1 MGVRAPE
8 SRDAYEGTLYSARP
22 VGGSPTTAFL
32 LGLVLFLLLLSNGRP
47 IESGDTRVNARVAAS
62 LVREG
67 NFTLDEYPDAEFP
80 FVREANGH
88 GVSIYPLLP
97 SLLATPVF
105 LVASFFFSLDETG
118 VAFAGKL
125 AASLFSAAAAA
136 FLFLAISRRHPASD
150 ARFAAVVF
158 ALGTSVWSTSQALWQ
173 HPAAVLFLTIA
184 LLLALKAE
192 EDPVWAGRAA
202 LPLAL
207 VVACR
212 HADVALAAV
221 LAAGILARWPRQ
233 VLAFAAWGAG
243 PALFLL
249 AYQWAAFGSPLEHG
263 FSGTLGRFSEP
274 WGRGQLGL
282 LVSPAKG
289 LLVFTPVVLVALA
302 GLVRAVRRGHERWLP
317 LVAGGAALAHLCLM
331 GRWSEWHGGE
341 SFGPRLMTD
350 ALPLLLLF
358 LPEGIASV
366 GFVGG
371 ILAALGI
378 GVQLVGAFADDG
390 RWERLYQ
397 RPPAPGRPELW
408 DVARS
413 PLPLYLGRG
422 AFVPSLPA
430 VRDGKLVIRERPVVF
445 FSGRGSRVRFEAP
458 DRIVTQ
464 SADATL
470 GDLYLMRGARID
482 EGYLRLR
489 GRWDGIFLRVL
500 PEARRRKLEL
510 RVTGHGKGMLYVG
523 ERSFW
528 GGRPQFREYPISGPF
543 RIRHPYLYAQSGGP
557 DLVVT
562 IGRADA
568 LASIDAI
575 ALVPPTDPERVY
587 ELR

>member
-8 SRDAYEGTLYSARP
+8 SRDATFGSTYDARP
-22 VGGSPTTAFL
+22 VGGSPTKALL
-32 LGLVLFLLLLSNGRP
+32 LGIVLFFLLLSNGRA
-47 IESGDTRVNARVAAS
+47 IESGDTHVNARVAAS
-62 LVREG
+62 LALERD
-67 NFTLDEYPDAEFP
+67 FTLDEYPDAEFP
-80 FVREANGH
+80 FAREAAGH
-88 GVSIYPLLP
+88 KVSIYPALP
-97 SLLATPVF
+97 SLLAAPVF
-105 LVASFFFSLDETG
+105 LVSSLFFALDESG

-136 FLFLAISRRHPASD
+136 FLFLAISRRHDASD

-173 HPAAVLFLTIA
+173 HPAALLFLTLT
-184 LLLALKAE
+184 LLFVVKAE
-192 EDPVWAGRAA
+192 HDPLWAGRAA

-221 LAAGILARWPRQ
+221 LAVGILARWPRRA
-233 VLAFAAWGAG
+233 LAFIAWGLG
-243 PALFLL
+243 PVLFVL
-249 AYQWAAFGSPLEHG
+249 AYQWAVFGSPLEHG

-274 WGRGQLGL
+274 WGRGHLGL

-302 GLVRAVRRGHERWLP
+302 GWLRALRRGERFLP
-317 LVAGGAALAHLCLM
+317 LVVGGAVLAHWLLM

-350 ALPLLLLF
+350 ALPLLFLF

-366 GFVGG
+366 GTIGG
-371 ILAALGI
+371 VLAVLGI
-378 GVQLVGAFADDG
+378 GVQVLGAFADDG

-397 RPPAPGRPELW
+397 RPAAPGHPELW
-408 DVARS
+408 AVATS
-413 PLPLYLGRG
+413 PLPLYVGRG
-422 AFVPSLPA
+422 VLLPSLPA
-430 VRDGKLVIRERPVVF
+430 IREGKLVIREHPVVLF
-445 FSGRGSRVRFEAP
+445 GGRGSRVRFEAP

-470 GDLYLMRGARID
+470 TDLYLMRGARVD

-489 GRWDGIFLRVL
+489 GRWDGIFMRVV
-500 PEARRRKLEL
+500 PEARSRALEL
-510 RVTGHGKGMLYVG
+510 RVTGHGKGTLYVG

-528 GGRPQFREYPISGPF
+528 NARTKFREYPISGPF
-543 RIRHPYLYAQSGGP
+543 RIRHPYRYAGSGGG
-557 DLVVT
+557 DIVVT
-562 IGRADA
+562 IGRGDSV
-568 LASIDAI
+568 ASIDAL
-575 ALVPPTDPERVY
+575 ALVPPNDPDAVY